1 MNNNLEGNAPT
12 AAVESTL
19 RKLLAAWAEDSLQSD
34 SAMNFLEFISEGVQE
49 DELKVE
55 DIGPAPAELED
66 DLTETEDP
74 LEELNLGTT
83 DEPRIVRISK
93 LLPPRLKEEI
103 KKLLVE
109 YQDCFAWSYHE
120 MPGLDRGVVEHRLPI
135 NPKCKPYKQPPRR
148 CAKEVLPEIKEEM
161 ERLLQAGF
169 IQTARYVEWLS
180 NIVPVRK
187 KNGKMRI
194 CVDFRNLNL
203 ATPKDEYPMPV
214 ADLLVDNAAKH
225 EILSFMD
232 GHARYNQIFI
242 AEEDVHKTAFRCP
255 GAIGTFEWLVM
266 PFGLKNAG
274 ATYQRAMN
282 MIFHDIIGH
291 TVEVYID
298 DVVVKS
304 ARKQD
309 HLADLRKTF
318 ARMRAHQL
326 KMNPQKCL
334 FGVSTGMFLGFVVHQ
349 KGIEIDKNKAKAI
362 MDAPAPST
370 KKELQ
375 SFLEKVNFLRR
386 FISNSAGK
394 IQPFSSLLRA
404 KAENEFV
411 WRAEHQAAF
420 DQLKQYLSSPP
431 VLVPPV
437 RGRPLKLYISAT
449 ENSIGSLL
457 AQDNDNGKE
466 CAVYY
471 LSRILTDIE
480 TRYTPIE
487 RLCLALFFSATRLR
501 HYMLPSVIQIIS
513 QTDVIKY
520 MLTRPIIRGRIGK
533 WTMALSEF
541 TFQYVSQK
549 SVKGQAL
556 ADFLAHHPSTE
567 FEGAEEVDIGLV
579 YVDSMIKNYWTMY
592 FDGSSTELS
601 AGAGVIIETPEE
613 HKFQFAFQLDFTC
626 TNNLAEYEALVI
638 GLEILQEMGARR
650 VLVFG
655 DSQLVINQMNKE
667 FKCTS
672 WGLLSYHALADQL
685 TGAFHRISFAHLPRE
700 KNKDANEMAQLASG
714 LRIPDGEDSRVV
726 KIAKRSL
733 PALEDRGVPEDIFVV
748 DVEPNDWRRPII
760 MFYKDPGGNHDR
772 RTRFLARHFVV
783 YKEAVYHKS
792 SDDLLLLCIGGQETL
807 EVMKDVHEGICGAH
821 QAGIKM
827 RWLIRRHG
835 FYWPTILKDCIEF
848 AKSCKKCQIHAP
860 VQRVPADL
868 LHPIIK
874 PWPFRGWAMDI
885 IGSIRPP
892 SSKQH
897 VWILVAT
904 DYFTKWVEAKAYV
917 TINSQTVISFVKE
930 HIVHRFGIPET
941 ITADRGS
948 VFISKAMHDLTD
960 SLGIKMLH
968 STPYFAQANGQAEA
982 SNKGIIN
989 ILKKMVQDNPRDWH
1003 NLLSETLWA
1012 FRTSKRTATGTT
1024 PFALTYGHDAML
1036 PVEVRLKSLRFAAQ
1050 NEMAAEEYTQAMI
1063 QELEDLD
1070 QERMDAYNRMEAQKK
1085 EVARANER

>member
-1 MNNNLEGNAPT
+1 
-12 AAVESTL
+12 
-19 RKLLAAWAEDSLQSD
+19 
-34 SAMNFLEFISEGVQE
+34 
-49 DELKVE
+49 
-55 DIGPAPAELED
+55 
-66 DLTETEDP
+66 
-74 LEELNLGTT
+74 
-83 DEPRIVRISK
+83 
-93 LLPPRLKEEI
+93 
-103 KKLLVE
+103 
-109 YQDCFAWSYHE
+109 
-120 MPGLDRGVVEHRLPI
+120 MPGLDRSIVEHRLPI
-135 NPKCKPYKQPPRR
+135 QSNCKPYKQPPRR
-148 CAKEVLPEIKEEM
+148 CAAEVLPKIKEEM
-161 ERLLQAGF
+161 ERLLKAGF
-169 IQTARYVEWLS
+169 IRTARYVEWLS

-214 ADLLVDNAAKH
+214 ADLLVDGAAKH

-232 GHARYNQIFI
+232 GHAGYNQIFI

-255 GAIGTFEWLVM
+255 SAIGTFEWLVM
-266 PFGLKNAG
+266 PFGLKNAE

-282 MIFHDIIGH
+282 MIFHDLIGH
-291 TVEVYID
+291 TVKVYID
-298 DVVVKS
+298 DIVVKS
-304 ARKQD
+304 AKTQN
-309 HLADLRKTF
+309 HLADLRQTF
-318 ARMRAHQL
+318 VRMRAHKL
-326 KMNPQKCL
+326 KMNPDKCL
-334 FGVSTGMFLGFVVHQ
+334 FGVSTGMFLGFVVHK

-375 SFLEKVNFLRR
+375 SFLGKVYFLRR

-394 IQPFSSLLRA
+394 IQPFSSLLRI
-404 KAENEFV
+404 KAEDEFV
-411 WRAEHQAAF
+411 WKPEHQAAF
-420 DQLKQYLSSPP
+420 DLLKQYLSNPP

-437 RGRPLKLYISAT
+437 RGRPLKLYISAS

-466 CAVYY
+466 CVVHY
-471 LSRILTDIE
+471 LSRILTDVE

-487 RLCLALFFSATRLR
+487 RLCLALFFSAIRLR
-501 HYMLPSVIQIIS
+501 HYMLPSVVQVIS
-513 QTDVIKY
+513 KTNLVKY
-520 MLTRPIIRGRIGK
+520 MLTRPIIRGQIGQ

-567 FEGAEEVDIGLV
+567 FEGAEEVDIGMV
-579 YVDSMIKNYWTMY
+579 YVASMTNNYWTMY
-592 FDGSSTELS
+592 FDGSSTEFS
-601 AGAGVIIETPEE
+601 AGAGVVVETPEGQ
-613 HKFQFAFQLDFTC
+613 KFQFAFQLDFTC
-626 TNNLAEYEALVI
+626 TNNQAEYEALIV
-638 GLEILQEMGARR
+638 GLEILQELGARR

-685 TGAFHRISFAHLPRE
+685 ANTFDRISFAQLPRGQNWE
-700 KNKDANEMAQLASG
+700 ANEMAQLASG
-714 LRIPDGEDSRVV
+714 LRIPEGDNSRVI
-726 KIAKRSL
+726 KIAKRTL
-733 PALEDRGVPEDIFVV
+733 PALEERGVSDDVFVIDI
-748 DVEPNDWRRPII
+748 EPDDWRLPII
-760 MFYKDPGGNHDR
+760 KFHKNPQGNDDR
-772 RTRFLARHFVV
+772 KTRYLAGHFII
-783 YKEAVYHKS
+783 YKEAVYRKS

-807 EVMKDVHEGICGAH
+807 EVMRDVHEGICGAH

-827 RWLIRRHG
+827 RWLIRRHR

-860 VQRVPADL
+860 VQRVPADV
-868 LHPIIK
+868 LHPIVK

-904 DYFTKWVEAKAYV
+904 DYFTKWVEAKPYV
-917 TINSQTVISFVKE
+917 TISSQTVIKFVE
-930 HIVHRFGIPET
+930 ENIIHRFGIPET

-948 VFISKAMHDLTD
+948 VFIAEAMHELTD
-960 SLGIKMLH
+960 SLGIKLTH
-968 STPYFAQANGQAEA
+968 SAPYYAQANGQAEA

-989 ILKKMVQDNPRDWH
+989 ILKKMVQENPIDWH

-1036 PVEVRLKSLRFAAQ
+1036 PVEVKLKSLRFAAQ
-1050 NEMAAEEYTQAMI
+1050 NEMVADDYTQAMI
-1063 QELEDLD
+1063 QELEELD

-1085 EVARANER
+1085 AVARAYNKRVKSKSFAEEDLVWKAVLPIGTKDRRFGKWSPRWEGPFIIDQVLGKGAYQLRDQDGELHAMPINGQFLKKYYPTSWEMMEQELKCTT